1 MFDSRVL
8 LTGFGLVVLLVAL
21 RLICERLRLA
31 PVPLRLPGLAI
42 LIWLIHSSLPAQIA
56 TEQNHLWLDS
66 VLLLSRSYAG
76 LQLMFWLFL
85 ELPGPIRWWPHPP
98 KILRD
103 LSALAIG
110 AALTLVVLQQAAK
123 INVVGLVTTSAIL
136 TAVIGLAAQEALKD
150 LFAGVM
156 LRVDGSFVEGDYLE
170 LDDDVNGWVDSL
182 TLLST
187 RLRHVH
193 GAMITLPNSMM
204 WQKNMRRFS
213 PRGPIAR
220 ELHIHLD
227 RELPPN
233 EATELL
239 LQVAAQSSVVLKEP
253 APEAIVYAYHDYA
266 ITYEL
271 EVWQEDPTDQGFDQL
286 RGELLSS
293 IWYALERIGQRVP
306 YPIQEFKRRKGA
318 SSPEKPPNDNIEERV
333 MILRQNSLFNHL
345 SEAQLAEISM
355 LTRCI
360 RFGEGERIVVE
371 QDQGDIL
378 YQIVSGRVAVIKAM
392 AGGEEREVVRLSA
405 PAFFGEMSVF
415 NEEPRSATVQAV
427 EPCVLLEV
435 QRNDLRPVLE
445 RHPVIVEQLA
455 RIISERRAELLKLTP
470 EGKVKQ
476 GNDLLDKMR
485 QLFLGVT
492 VQGSGYTGARMQP

>member
-8 LTGFGLVVLLVAL
+8 LTGLGLMLLLVTI
-21 RLICERLRLA
+21 RLICRRLRLA
-31 PVPLRLPGLAI
+31 PVPLSLPGLAI
-42 LIWLIHSSLPAQIA
+42 LIWLIHSNLPAQIA

-76 LQLMFWLFL
+76 LQLMLWLFL

-103 LSALAIG
+103 LGALAIG

-123 INVVGLVTTSAIL
+123 VNVVGLVTTSAIL

-156 LRVDGSFVEGDYLE
+156 LRVDCAFVEGDYLE
-170 LDDDVNGWVDSL
+170 LNNDLNGWVDSL
-182 TLLST
+182 TLLTT

-193 GAMITLPNSMM
+193 GALITLPNSLI
-204 WQKNMRRFS
+204 WKNHMRRFS
-213 PRGPIAR
+213 SRGPIAR
-220 ELHIHLD
+220 ELHILLD

-233 EATELL
+233 VATELL
-239 LQVAAQSSVVLKEP
+239 LQVASQSSLVLKEP
-253 APEAIVYAYHDYA
+253 APNAIVYDYHAYA

-271 EVWQEDPTDQGFDQL
+271 EVWQEDPTECGYDKL

-306 YPIQEFKRRKGA
+306 YPVSESRSHGA
-318 SSPEKPPNDNIEERV
+318 PGRADEDIYNFAERV
-333 MILRQNSLFNHL
+333 KILGQNSLFNHL
-345 SEAQLAEISM
+345 NEVQLAEISQ

-360 RFGEGERIVVE
+360 RFGSGERILVE
-371 QDQGDIL
+371 QEQGDTL
-378 YQIVSGRVAVIKAM
+378 YQIVSGRVTVIKSM
-392 AGGEEREVVRLSA
+392 AGGEQREVVQLAA

-415 NEEPRSATVQAV
+415 NEEPRSATVRAV

-435 QRNDLRPVLE
+435 KRDDLRPLLE
-445 RHPVIVEQLA
+445 NHPAIVQEMAL
-455 RIISERRAELLKLTP
+455 IISERRAELLKLTP
-470 EGKVKQ
+470 ESKVKK
-476 GNDLLDKMR
+476 GKDLLDKMR
-485 QLFLGVT
+485 RIFLGVSI
-492 VQGSGYTGARMQP
+492 QG

>member
-1 MFDSRVL
+1 MLDSRVL
-8 LTGFGLVVLLVAL
+8 LSGLGLEVLLVAV
-21 RLICERLRLA
+21 RLICVRLRLA
-31 PVPLRLPGLAI
+31 PIPIRLPSVAI
-42 LIWLIHSSLPAQIA
+42 LIWLIHANLPAQIA
-56 TEQNHLWLDS
+56 TAQNQLWLDS
-66 VLLLSRSYAG
+66 VLLLSRSYAV

-85 ELPGPIRWWPHPP
+85 ELPSPISWWPHPP

-150 LFAGVM
+150 LFAGIM
-156 LRVDGSFVEGDYLE
+156 LRVDCPFVEGDYLE
-170 LDDDVNGWVDSL
+170 LDDNLNGWVDSL

-204 WQKNMRRFS
+204 WQKHMRRFS

-233 EATELL
+233 QATELL
-239 LQVAAQSSVVLKEP
+239 LQVAEQSSVVLKEP

-271 EVWQEDPTDQGFDQL
+271 EVWQEDPTDTGYDNL
-286 RGELLSS
+286 RGELLSRL
-293 IWYALERIGQRVP
+293 WYALERIGQRVP
-306 YPIQEFKRRKGA
+306 YPVQEFKRRQGG
-318 SSPEKPPNDNIEERV
+318 SSPEDRADYNQHERV
-333 MILRQNSLFNHL
+333 AILRQSPLFGHL
-345 SEAQLAEISM
+345 SDDQLAEIAA

-360 RFGEGERIVVE
+360 RFAEGEQIVVE
-371 QDQGDIL
+371 ADQGDTL
-378 YQIVSGRVAVIKAM
+378 YQIVGGRVAVIKTM
-392 AGGEEREVVRLSA
+392 EGGEQREVVRLGA

-427 EPCVLLEV
+427 EPCLLLEV
-435 QRNDLRPVLE
+435 ERNDLRPLLE
-445 RHPVIVEQLA
+445 KYPAIVEQLA

-470 EGKVKQ
+470 ESKAKQ

-485 QLFLGVT
+485 RLFLGD
-492 VQGSGYTGARMQP
+492 